1 MKQILA
7 IAFGILMLG
16 SDASEAKYMGDKES
30 ESILA
35 NGNII
40 DKFVLTNIEK
50 EIFKAMYLVAYR
62 SKIYKCDIM
71 YVDARVGVMC
81 YNSD

>member
-1 MKQILA
+1 MKLILA
-7 IAFGILMLG
+7 IAFGILVLG
-16 SDASEAKYMGDKES
+16 SDASEAEYIGDEES

-50 EIFKAMYLVAYR
+50 QVFKAKYLVAYR
-62 SKIYKCDIM
+62 SRIYKCDVM
-71 YVDARVGVMC
+71 YVDARVVVMC

>member
-1 MKQILA
+1 MKLILA
-7 IAFGILMLG
+7 IAFGILVLG
-16 SDASEAKYMGDKES
+16 SDASAEYMKGVGKG

-50 EIFKAMYLVAYR
+50 QVLMAKYLVAYKSR
-62 SKIYKCDIM
+62 IYKCDVL
-71 YVDARVGVMC
+71 YVDARVVVRC